1 MHKKMSW
8 LFFSI
13 IVLLIFN
20 KSFAANPVEIISDG
34 EYVMGAG
41 ETMEIAEEKAKKSA
55 MQKAAEQAGAFVKSY
70 TIVKNLA
77 IESDVIEVI
86 ANHSMKVEVLEKK
99 RSVLGDVEAIKFY
112 VKIKATMT
120 EEDIE
125 ANIKKVRED
134 QTIVDAYNR
143 LKAEYEKQD
152 KEIAKLKR
160 QLELATAGDKKKIA
174 KLISEEEKKYK
185 ANLWVERAQSL
196 ITHWMADLVD
206 LNVILNSYKRAL
218 RLNPDH
224 AVAYAGIASLMLQKV
239 NKTVAKKYSSESKT
253 FSENELKTFIK
264 DLETALTSL
273 DKAIS
278 IDENYADAYAL
289 RAKVRDE
296 IKWAKSEMQS
306 VTGEDFDEKLYNEQ
320 IIEDI
325 NRAIAL
331 NASNKADLYEKRAS
345 LMSSIS
351 IMCEGSSSDIENY
364 LNKALTDINQAIAL
378 CKDDWKLSSYYRT
391 KASIYLNASSCYLLK
406 SDDKKQ
412 NEMQRLYNTWWQKA
426 EETEKTLSQK
436 IQQEERE
443 DTLLKKLQTTE
454 YGKLLELLDSWQ
466 KKVIGT
472 LKNFD
477 PESDEGKIKIAEIK
491 KRISSGKSSAEDHL
505 FMAMFMFDDSIE
517 TRKNNFTKGI
527 ELFEKRNPQNR
538 EALLLVHFYLSQAQF
553 LFDNQLYDESL
564 NGLSKAK
571 AIVDKHLTK
580 QKLSKKL
587 IDLWNGL
594 QKAEKTEEEKDA
606 VLLNLF
612 NLVNKLNKDEAE
624 AFFWIQ
630 FSRQIPYLRATIYE
644 NLGLYSKALEEYRYL
659 CEQLQDEKAC
669 KEVERLK

>member
-1 MHKKMSW
+1 MYKKLIW
-8 LFFSI
+8 LFFPI
-13 IVLLIFN
+13 IFLLIPS
-20 KSFAANPVEIISDG
+20 KSFAGNPVEIISDG

-41 ETMEIAEEKAKKSA
+41 ETMEVAEEKAKKFA
-55 MQKAAEQAGAFVKSY
+55 MQKAAEKAGAFVKSY
-70 TIVKNLA
+70 TKVKNLA
-77 IESDVIEVI
+77 LESDVIEVI
-86 ANHSMKVEVLEKK
+86 ANHSMKIDVLEKK
-99 RSVLGDVEAIKFY
+99 KFVIGDVDAIKFY

-125 ANIKKVRED
+125 ANLKNVRED
-134 QTIVDAYNR
+134 QTIVDAYTR
-143 LKAEYEKQD
+143 LKANYEKQN

-160 QLELATAGDKKKIA
+160 QLELATAGDKQKIE

-218 RLNPDH
+218 DLNPDH
-224 AVAYAGIASLMLQKV
+224 ALAYAGIASLMLQKV
-239 NKTVAKKYSSESKT
+239 NKTVAKKYSSKSET

-264 DLETALTSL
+264 DLEAALISL
-273 DKAIS
+273 DKAIT

-289 RAKVRDE
+289 RVKVRDE
-296 IKWAKSEMQS
+296 LKWAKSEMQS
-306 VTGEDFDEKLYNEQ
+306 VTGDNFDKKLYNEQ

-345 LMSSIS
+345 LMSSI
-351 IMCEGSSSDIENY
+351 MCEGTSSDIENY
-364 LNKALTDINQAIAL
+364 LNKALMDINQAIAL
-378 CKDDWKLSSYYRT
+378 CKDDWKLSSYYRA
-391 KASIYLNASSCYLLK
+391 KASIYLNASTCYLLK
-406 SDDKKQ
+406 GDDTKQ
-412 NEMQRLYNTWWQKA
+412 NEMQRLYNAWWQKA
-426 EETEKTLSQK
+426 EELEFKEKTLSQK
-436 IQQEERE
+436 IQHEERE
-443 DTLLKKLQTTE
+443 DTLLKKLQITE

-466 KKVIGT
+466 ERVTGT

-477 PESDEGKIKIAEIK
+477 PKSDKGKIKIAEIK
-491 KRISSGKSSAEDHL
+491 KRISSGKASAEDYL
-505 FMAMFMFDDSIE
+505 FMGMFMFDDTVE
-517 TRKNNFTKGI
+517 ARKNNFAKGI
-527 ELFEKRNPQNR
+527 ALFEQRSPQNR
-538 EALLLVHFYLSQAQF
+538 EAMLLVHFYLSQAQF

-571 AIVDKHLTK
+571 AIVDKHITK

-587 IDLWNGL
+587 IDLWNGV
-594 QKAEKTEEEKDA
+594 QKEEKEEES
-606 VLLNLF
+606 F
-612 NLVNKLNKDEAE
+612 NMLSKLNKDEAE

-630 FSRQIPYLRATIYE
+630 FSWHIPSLRAKIYE
-644 NLGLYSKALEEYRYL
+644 KLGLYSKALQEYCYL